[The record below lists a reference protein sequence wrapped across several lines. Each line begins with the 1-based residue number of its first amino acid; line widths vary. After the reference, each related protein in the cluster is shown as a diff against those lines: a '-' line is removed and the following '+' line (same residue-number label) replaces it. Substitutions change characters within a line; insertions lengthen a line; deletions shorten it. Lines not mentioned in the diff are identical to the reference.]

1 MHQIKTYVLTAL
13 CACALGMPAQAQQNP
28 ADKPTAIDYMNRYQ
42 FDQAEELINDNI
54 KRLKR
59 RRQPTTTEEE
69 QLQEVQKMRSM
80 MRATERLTVIDSIV
94 VDKKT
99 FLNSIKLSEE
109 SGTLHTCAELFH
121 QTDSDQCTAYVSELG
136 NKTYF
141 AQRDESKK
149 LRLYTSDLVGGEWS
163 QTRKISELEGD
174 EAQNY
179 PFMMS
184 DGVTLYYAAKG
195 SESIGGYDIFVTRY
209 DMDENK
215 FLYPENLGM
224 PYNSPAND
232 YMLAIDEFNGLG
244 WFASDRNQPEGK
256 VCIYVFIPN
265 DIRKVYDTNIYP
277 PEDLAPLALLTR
289 IADTWGDQGA
299 VKEARQRLQA
309 VLTAPKEV
317 AKKKDFE
324 FVIDDKNTY
333 TLLTDF
339 QSREARDR
347 MAAWI
352 KNRQTMQQN
361 QQQLQ
366 ALRDHYA
373 ASNDGQRQALAPQIR
388 QIEAQCEKDLA
399 AMKAEE
405 KAIRNLEIASRSKD
419 REPPQNK

>member
-28 ADKPTAIDYMNRYQ
+28 ADKPTAVDYMNRYQ

-289 IADTWGDQGA
+289 IADTWGDQEA

-324 FVIDDKNTY
+324 FVIDDQNTY

-339 QSREARDR
+339 QSKEARDR

-366 ALRDHYA
+366 ALRDRYA

-405 KAIRNLEIASRSKD
+405 KAIRNLEIASRSK
-419 REPPQNK
+419 N

>member
-13 CACALGMPAQAQQNP
+13 CACALGMPAQAQQPP
-28 ADKPTAIDYMNRYQ
+28 AGKPTAIDYMNHYQ

-59 RRQPTTTEEE
+59 RRQPTTAEEE

-109 SGTLHTCAELFH
+109 SGTLHTCAEFFH

-299 VKEARQRLQA
+299 VKKARQRLQA

-324 FVIDDKNTY
+324 FVIDDQNTY

-339 QSREARDR
+339 QSKEARDR
-347 MAAWI
+347 MAIWI

-366 ALRDHYA
+366 ALRDRYA

-419 REPPQNK
+419 

>member
-13 CACALGMPAQAQQNP
+13 CACALGMPAQVQQPP
-28 ADKPTAIDYMNRYQ
+28 AGKPTAIDYMNHYQ

-59 RRQPTTTEEE
+59 RRQPTTAEEE

-99 FLNSIKLSEE
+99 FLNRIKLSEE

-339 QSREARDR
+339 QSKEARDR

-366 ALRDHYA
+366 ALRDRYA

-405 KAIRNLEIASRSKD
+405 KAIRNLEIASRSK
-419 REPPQNK
+419 N

>member
-13 CACALGMPAQAQQNP
+13 YACALGLPVQAQQPP
-28 ADKPTAIDYMNRYQ
+28 ANKPTVIDYMNRYQ
-42 FDQAEELINDNI
+42 FDQAEELINNNI
-54 KRLKR
+54 KQLKR

-69 QLQEVQKMRSM
+69 QLQKVQKMRSM

-141 AQRDESKK
+141 AQRDENKK
-149 LRLYTSDLVGGEWS
+149 LRLYTSDLVGSEWS

-174 EAQNY
+174 ETQNY

-277 PEDLAPLALLTR
+277 PEDLAPLALLNR

-299 VKEARQRLQA
+299 INEARQRLQA
-309 VLTAPKEV
+309 VLTAPKEEV
-317 AKKKDFE
+317 KKKDFE

-333 TLLTDF
+333 TILTDF
-339 QSREARDR
+339 KSKEARDR

-352 KNRQTMQQN
+352 KNHQTMQQN
-361 QQQLQ
+361 QEQLQ
-366 ALRDHYA
+366 ALRDRYA

-405 KAIRNLEIASRSKD
+405 KAIRNLEIAFRAK
-419 REPPQNK
+419 N

>member
-28 ADKPTAIDYMNRYQ
+28 ADKPTAVDYMNRYQ

-289 IADTWGDQGA
+289 IADTWGDQDA
-299 VKEARQRLQA
+299 VKEARQRLQE
-309 VLTAPKEV
+309 VLSAPKKV
-317 AKKKDFE
+317 VKKKDFE
-324 FVIDDKNTY
+324 FVINDQTTY
-333 TLLTDF
+333 TLLKDF
-339 QSREARDR
+339 QSKEGRDR
-347 MAAWI
+347 MARWM
-352 KNRQTMQQN
+352 KNMRQLELN
-361 QQQLQ
+361 QQHLQ
-366 ALRDHYA
+366 TLRDRYA
-373 ASNDGQRQALAPQIR
+373 ASNEAQRQTLGPQIL
-388 QIEAQCEKDLA
+388 QIEAQCEKDEA

-405 KAIRNLEIASRSKD
+405 KAIRNLEISFRAKK
-419 REPPQNK
+419 Q

>member
-69 QLQEVQKMRSM
+69 QLKEVQKMRSM

-339 QSREARDR
+339 QSKEARDR

-366 ALRDHYA
+366 ALRDRYA

-405 KAIRNLEIASRSKD
+405 KAIRNLEIASRSK
-419 REPPQNK
+419 N

>member
-13 CACALGMPAQAQQNP
+13 CACALGMPTRAQQNP
-28 ADKPTAIDYMNRYQ
+28 AEKPTAIDYMNRYQ

-99 FLNSIKLSEE
+99 FLNRIKLSEE

-141 AQRDESKK
+141 AQRDENKR

-324 FVIDDKNTY
+324 FVIDDQNTY

-339 QSREARDR
+339 QSKEARDR

-366 ALRDHYA
+366 ALRDRYA

-405 KAIRNLEIASRSKD
+405 KAIRNLEIASRSK
-419 REPPQNK
+419 N

>member
-28 ADKPTAIDYMNRYQ
+28 ADKPTAVDYMNRYQ

-59 RRQPTTTEEE
+59 RRQPTTAEEE

-99 FLNSIKLSEE
+99 FLNRIKLSEE

-174 EAQNY
+174 KAQNY

-256 VCIYVFIPN
+256 VCIYMFIPN

-324 FVIDDKNTY
+324 FVIDDQNTY

-339 QSREARDR
+339 QSKEARDR

-366 ALRDHYA
+366 ALRDRYA

-405 KAIRNLEIASRSKD
+405 KAIRNLEIASRSK
-419 REPPQNK
+419 N

>member
-59 RRQPTTTEEE
+59 RRRPTATEEE

-339 QSREARDR
+339 QSKEARDR

-366 ALRDHYA
+366 ALRDRYA

-419 REPPQNK
+419 

>member
-99 FLNSIKLSEE
+99 FLNRIKLSEE

-339 QSREARDR
+339 QSKEARDR

-366 ALRDHYA
+366 ALRDRYA

-419 REPPQNK
+419 

>member
-69 QLQEVQKMRSM
+69 QLQKVQKMRSM

-99 FLNSIKLSEE
+99 FLNRIKLSEE

-324 FVIDDKNTY
+324 FVIDNKNTY

-339 QSREARDR
+339 QSKEARDR

-366 ALRDHYA
+366 ALRDRYA

-419 REPPQNK
+419 

>member
-28 ADKPTAIDYMNRYQ
+28 AGKPTAIDYMNRYQ

-99 FLNSIKLSEE
+99 FLNRIKLSEE

-324 FVIDDKNTY
+324 FVIDDQNTY

-339 QSREARDR
+339 QSKEARDR

-366 ALRDHYA
+366 ALRDRYA

-405 KAIRNLEIASRSKD
+405 KAIRNQEIASRSKD
-419 REPPQNK
+419 

>member
-339 QSREARDR
+339 QSKEARDR

-366 ALRDHYA
+366 ALRDRYA

-405 KAIRNLEIASRSKD
+405 KAIRNLEIASRSK
-419 REPPQNK
+419 N

>member
-59 RRQPTTTEEE
+59 RRQPTTAEEE

-99 FLNSIKLSEE
+99 FLNRIKLSEE

-339 QSREARDR
+339 QSKEARDR

-366 ALRDHYA
+366 ALRDRYA

-405 KAIRNLEIASRSKD
+405 KAIRNLEIASRSK
-419 REPPQNK
+419 N

>member
-59 RRQPTTTEEE
+59 RRQPTATEEE

-339 QSREARDR
+339 QSKEARDR

-366 ALRDHYA
+366 ALRDRYA

-419 REPPQNK
+419 

>member
-1 MHQIKTYVLTAL
+1 M
-13 CACALGMPAQAQQNP
+13 
-28 ADKPTAIDYMNRYQ
+28 
-42 FDQAEELINDNI
+42 
-54 KRLKR
+54 
-59 RRQPTTTEEE
+59 
-69 QLQEVQKMRSM
+69 
-80 MRATERLTVIDSIV
+80 

-99 FLNSIKLSEE
+99 FLNRIKLSEE

-324 FVIDDKNTY
+324 FVIDDQTVYYKMA
-333 TLLTDF
+333 DF
-339 QSREARDR
+339 RSPQAKKTFQKYRQLENSYAQQSNKLDD
-347 MAAWI
+347 
-352 KNRQTMQQN
+352 
-361 QQQLQ
+361 
-366 ALRDHYA
+366 LRKRYA
-373 ASNDGQRQALAPQIR
+373 SAPQAERGKMAPGMLDLEKRIEQLADEIDQTAILVR
-388 QIEAQCEKDLA
+388 QQEKGI
-399 AMKAEE
+399 K
-405 KAIRNLEIASRSKD
+405 
-419 REPPQNK
+419 

>member
-28 ADKPTAIDYMNRYQ
+28 ADKPTAVDYMNRYQ

-324 FVIDDKNTY
+324 FVIDDQNTY

-339 QSREARDR
+339 QSKEARDR

-366 ALRDHYA
+366 ALRDRYA

-399 AMKAEE
+399 TMKAEE
-405 KAIRNLEIASRSKD
+405 KAIRNLEIASRSK
-419 REPPQNK
+419 N

>member
-13 CACALGMPAQAQQNP
+13 CACALGMPAQAQQTP
-28 ADKPTAIDYMNRYQ
+28 AGKPTAIDHMNRYQ

-324 FVIDDKNTY
+324 FVIDDQNTY

-339 QSREARDR
+339 QSKEARDR

-366 ALRDHYA
+366 ALRDRYA

-405 KAIRNLEIASRSKD
+405 KAIRNLEIASRSK
-419 REPPQNK
+419 N

>member
-13 CACALGMPAQAQQNP
+13 CACALGMPAQAQQTP
-28 ADKPTAIDYMNRYQ
+28 AGKPTAIDYMNRYQ

-59 RRQPTTTEEE
+59 RRQPTTAEEE

-99 FLNSIKLSEE
+99 FLNRIKLSEE

-339 QSREARDR
+339 QSKEARDR

-366 ALRDHYA
+366 ALRDRYA

-405 KAIRNLEIASRSKD
+405 KAIRNLEIASRSK
-419 REPPQNK
+419 N